1 MDKPKPTKTGDAR
14 SESVGRPARD
24 KVRLARN
31 RFGDITGL
39 ERRALRSGDG
49 DLLTD
54 EGVYLV
60 TRGRKGGVGSAPP
73 FVPGQPPST
82 PAGVFDETFDETFA

>member
-1 MDKPKPTKTGDAR
+1 MDKPKPTKADDAR
-14 SESVGRPARD
+14 SESVGRPARE

-31 RFGDITGL
+31 RFGDITDL

-54 EGVYLV
+54 EEKILTTGEN
-60 TRGRKGGVGSAPP
+60 S
-73 FVPGQPPST
+73 
-82 PAGVFDETFDETFA
+82 